1 MSVFIPTV
9 AYLLNVHQWRGERD
23 EEEEEVVVVEVE
35 EEEARGAGVGW
46 GGGVLV
52 NSPTTVFSV
61 PFIRHVGQLAT
72 TVN

>member
-1 MSVFIPTV
+1 MSVFILTV

-23 EEEEEVVVVEVE
+23 EEEEEVV

-46 GGGVLV
+46 GGVLV